1 MVAVINYGL
10 SYVETITKALNDLKC
25 DYIITNKEYD
35 ILNSDKLILPG
46 EGDMSFAVKQLHK
59 NNLFTML
66 RVCKKPILG
75 INTGMQVF
83 ADHLKEKNINGFGI
97 FPGSIEKFDS
107 EISKVPFVGFT
118 NVEFKNKSNLFNGI
132 DSGEKFYFDHSYFL
146 PINIYTTS
154 VANNNNAFSSSVEH
168 GTYYGVQFQPEKSG
182 DAGLKL
188 LKNFLEI

>member
-1 MVAVINYGL
+1 MIAVINYGI
-10 SYVETITKALNDLKC
+10 SDIETISKALEVLKY

-35 ILNSDKLILPG
+35 ILKSDKIILPG

-83 ADHLKEKNINGFGI
+83 ADHLKEKNINGLGI
-97 FPGSIEKFDS
+97 YPGSIEKFDS
-107 EISKVPFVGFT
+107 EISKVPFTGLNSIEIKT
-118 NVEFKNKSNLFNGI
+118 KSKLFNDI
-132 DSGEKFYFDHSYFL
+132 DSAEKFYFEHSYYL

-154 VANNNNAFSSSVEH
+154 VGDNETAFSASAET
-168 GTYYGVQFQPEKSG
+168 GNYYGVQFHPEKSG
-182 DAGLKL
+182 VAGLKL
-188 LKNFLEI
+188 LKNFIEL